1 MRFEELTLGL
11 AAEHAKT
18 VTESD
23 VVLFA
28 GITGDFNPLHVDQ
41 VSAERTRFGGRVA
54 HGMLTGSLI
63 STVIGMKLPGRGA
76 IYLSQSLRF
85 TRPVKIGDTI
95 TARAEV
101 VELITAK
108 RRVRLATT
116 CHNQRGETVV
126 EGEAVVLV
134 DED

>member
-1 MRFEELTLGL
+1 
-11 AAEHAKT
+11 
-18 VTESD
+18 
-23 VVLFA
+23 
-28 GITGDFNPLHVDQ
+28 
-41 VSAERTRFGGRVA
+41 
-54 HGMLTGSLI
+54 MLTASLI

-116 CHNQRGETVV
+116 CHNQRGDTVV
-126 EGEAVVLV
+126 EGEAVELV
-134 DED
+134 DDD